1 MIEPK
6 ISFQD
11 LITIAKPIAIR
22 ALAQKLDLF
31 LLPADLKLCTTNVSI
46 GCFGVHPDKGTEYS
60 VIKSIDWVVKE
71 DDSDK
76 KRKIYKVSVFL
87 YWEEE
92 LCVPA
97 ATIVFVFT
105 QKKGEVGVKD
115 AEAVE
120 Q

>member
-22 ALAQKLDLF
+22 ALAQKLDLC
-31 LLPADLKLCTTNVSI
+31 LLPDDFKLCATNVSI

-60 VIKSIDWVVKE
+60 TIKSIDWIVKE
-71 DDSDK
+71 DKSDK
-76 KRKIYKVSVFL
+76 KRKIYKATVFL
-87 YWEEE
+87 YWEEG

-97 ATIVFVFT
+97 ANIVFVFA
-105 QKKGEVGVKD
+105 QKKGEVSVKD
-115 AEAVE
+115 AETIE
-120 Q
+120 H